1 MTETKC
7 PPQSLPLPY
16 HPLVGRPRI
25 PILGTSRDAVR
36 AHTHSA

>member
-1 MTETKC
+1 MTNPKR
-7 PPQSLPLPY
+7 SLKVPY